1 MKVIKVR
8 SSADLQQMKKVYLNR
23 YPSLVIVDRVDPVGF
38 DGYRGGK
45 LVVRVVIPDSQ

>member
-8 SSADLQQMKKVYLNR
+8 SAEDLQRMKKVYLNR
-23 YPSLVIVDRVDPVGF
+23 YPSLVVVDRVDPVGF

-45 LVVRVVIPDSQ
+45 LVVRVVVPGSQ